1 MSDTVAKLLEQI
13 MELPAEDRRTL
24 AEQIQ
29 GSLDAEQL
37 PDDPE
42 WQAEFERRLQS
53 VADGTAELI
62 PWEQAREDIRA
73 ELARRWT
80 ARVTSEPT

>member
-1 MSDTVAKLLEQI
+1 MSETVAKLLEQLL
-13 MELPAEDRRTL
+13 ELPSEDRRL
-24 AEQIQ
+24 IAEQLQ

-42 WQAEFERRLQS
+42 WRAEFDRRLQS

-62 PWEQAREDIRA
+62 DGEQVFREARER
-73 ELARRWT
+73 LRARRQ
-80 ARVTSEPT
+80 P

>member
-1 MSDTVAKLLEQI
+1 MSETVAKLLEQLL
-13 MELPAEDRRTL
+13 ELPSEDRRL
-24 AEQIQ
+24 IAEQLQ

-42 WQAEFERRLQS
+42 WRAEFDRRLQS

-62 PWEQAREDIRA
+62 PWEQARDEIRA
-73 ELARRWT
+73 ELARRWA
-80 ARVTSEPT
+80 ARTPSEPA